1 MTKILSM
8 NCRFCNRPVTLLKTI
23 GTAKAYGFYGPT
35 STVNIT
41 VATCKHL
48 ALTDPKDGSVLTQ
61 HKEVEDIKKNHTV
74 VLDDPPKMW
83 KFDGSY
89 LRIKDS
95 ETI

>member
-1 MTKILSM
+1 MTKIQSM

-23 GTAKAYGFYGPT
+23 GTAKATVLCEPT
-35 STVNIT
+35 PTLNIT

-48 ALTDPKDGSVLTQ
+48 ALTDQDGSVLTQ

-83 KFDGSY
+83 EFDGSY

>member
-1 MTKILSM
+1 MTKIQSM

-23 GTAKAYGFYGPT
+23 GTAKATVLCEPT
-35 STVNIT
+35 PTLNIT

-48 ALTDPKDGSVLTQ
+48 A

-83 KFDGSY
+83 EFDGSY

>member
-1 MTKILSM
+1 MTKIQSM

-23 GTAKAYGFYGPT
+23 GTARAYGFYGPT
-35 STVNIT
+35 PILNIT

-61 HKEVEDIKKNHTV
+61 HEDLAEIEKNHTV
-74 VLDDPPKMW
+74 VLDTPRITKE
-83 KFDGSY
+83 FDKSY
-89 LRIKDS
+89 FEIKNR